1 MLHTALLMSA
11 VDLLGNGLI
20 ARDDG
25 SFDLWDFMPGSL
37 PIIFAM
43 STMKRNRFSCIETSN
58 GPFES
63 MCRTL
68 IIAAAVAVAVAVTSA
83 RSPAQNVTGYE
94 SMSNPYLLLLREPA
108 VHEDLGLTDAQRES
122 LERMNAEVD
131 GSLLALRNWPAERAN
146 EKLTQ
151 LIEQTR
157 AAADQI
163 LTADQQ
169 QRLSQIMLR
178 VRGIKLVLTP
188 KVAERL
194 RLSEQQRTGIQTK
207 LDDAAEKL
215 GDLRRRLQDGES
227 SQQIEALARE
237 ARTTEQT
244 QVLDALT
251 NEQKRLLW
259 DLLGRTF
266 DSSRLGR
273 VSFKAPEFSDSTGWI
288 NSQPLRLE
296 DLRGRVVAVHFWAF
310 G

>member
-1 MLHTALLMSA
+1 MDHRLTIII
-11 VDLLGNGLI
+11 VLI
-20 ARDDG
+20 
-25 SFDLWDFMPGSL
+25 
-37 PIIFAM
+37 
-43 STMKRNRFSCIETSN
+43 
-58 GPFES
+58 
-63 MCRTL
+63 
-68 IIAAAVAVAVAVTSA
+68 VAITGGTH
-83 RSPAQNVTGYE
+83 RSYAQNVTGYE
-94 SMSNPYLLLLREPA
+94 SMANPYLLLLREPA
-108 VHEDLGLTDAQRES
+108 VHEDLGLTAAQRES
-122 LERMNAEVD
+122 LERLNAQID
-131 GSLLALRNWPAERAN
+131 GPLLALRNWPAKRAN
-146 EKLTQ
+146 EKLTE

-178 VRGIKLVLTP
+178 VRGIKLVVMP

-194 RLSEQQRTGIQTK
+194 RLSEQQRSGIQKT
-207 LDDAAEKL
+207 LEDAAEKL
-215 GDLRRRLQDGES
+215 QDLRKRLQEGES
-227 SQQIEALARE
+227 PQQIEALARE

-251 NEQKRLLW
+251 NEQKRSLW
-259 DLLGRTF
+259 ELLGRTF

-273 VSFKAPEFSDSTGWI
+273 VSFKAPEFSDSAGWI